1 MRKEKKLIRDL
12 ERLRKRKVSLKFLEA
27 IEDVPDEK
35 RADIDQRIEE
45 LFQMVET
52 LRIIKEN
59 A

>member
-1 MRKEKKLIRDL
+1 MRKEKKLMRDL
-12 ERLRKRKVSLKFLEA
+12 ERLRKRKVSLKFMEA
-27 IEDVPDEK
+27 VEDVPDEK